1 MKTME
6 HMEDIPSAEEMEV
19 LAKQKSHELFALCD
33 TEEKGFITKRD
44 MQRLQTEIGLDPEQ
58 LEAVFDSLDDDK
70 NGYLTLE
77 EFTSG
82 FGKHHELVGY
92 ICVIYKYE
100 GSNLILACI
109 YEHPAVWS
117 WRIFFRKVLDI
128 YDEVKKK

>member
-1 MKTME
+1 MKTMD
-6 HMEDIPSAEEMEV
+6 HMEDSPSAEEMEV

-82 FGKHHELVGY
+82 FGTHYDLVDD
-92 ICVIYKYE
+92 ICLLYTSMRAQTYY
-100 GSNLILACI
+100 SLHLWTHSCQ
-109 YEHPAVWS
+109 
-117 WRIFFRKVLDI
+117 L
-128 YDEVKKK
+128 

>member
-44 MQRLQTEIGLDPEQ
+44 MQKLQTEIGLDPEQ

-82 FGKHHELVGY
+82 FGKHHDLVSY

-109 YEHPAVWS
+109 YEHPAV
-117 WRIFFRKVLDI
+117 
-128 YDEVKKK
+128 